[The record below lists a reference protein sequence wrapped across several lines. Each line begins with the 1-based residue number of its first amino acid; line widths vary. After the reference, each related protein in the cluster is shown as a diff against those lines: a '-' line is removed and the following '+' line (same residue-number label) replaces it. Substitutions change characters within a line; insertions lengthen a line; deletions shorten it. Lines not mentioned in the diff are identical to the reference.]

1 MTNPEND
8 PLEIAAF
15 RHRLIAAAI
24 EAEGEGVVA
33 ALRES
38 ASRPHRHP
46 DGREIQVSL
55 STLWSWLAAHRR
67 GGLMALQAKPRKD
80 RSVLRAFPEAIL
92 AYAVR
97 LRRENPERS
106 TRTVIDIMVRAG
118 VVARGQVARSTLDR
132 HLDRLGS
139 SRRRRGTLAKTVFR
153 LIETKAPMEL
163 VVGDFHHG
171 PYVRV
176 GPDDEVKRALFLG
189 FIDHYSRLIVE
200 GRYYLTEDFAAL
212 RFGFRQLLAVHGMPV
227 RIYLD
232 NGSAFHAIR
241 FHAACDSLG
250 IQLMH
255 SKPYVAESRGVIERF
270 NRTLKEQFE
279 SEVRVRET
287 LPTLDELNAWLHAWL
302 SERYHNET
310 HSMTG
315 QSPAER
321 FAQEAVGRP
330 APPLKTVEEFL
341 RLRETRTVHR
351 KLSTVEVAGQRFAV
365 SPTLRGRKVQVLYD
379 PNDLAYAII
388 VYDGRVIEHALAH
401 RAGVAPEQPEPEP
414 PLTGQRVDYLG
425 RLLAD
430 HEAHRRTELSALRL
444 QAPATAELDLPG
456 LVALL
461 EACRGV
467 TLNDTERSEAAAFR
481 RRLRPLDAEEARQGL
496 EGARRRLGPGL
507 HLSQYLQALE
517 AQMVRTRTAAKKAA
531 PPKGQIP

>member
-1 MTNPEND
+1 MSTPRND

-15 RHRLIAAAI
+15 RYRIIAAAI
-24 EAEGEGVVA
+24 EADGEGVVA

-38 ASRPHRHP
+38 AGRPHRHP
-46 DGREIQVSL
+46 DGREVRVSL

-67 GGLMALQAKPRKD
+67 GGLLALQPSPRKD
-80 RSVLRAFPEAIL
+80 KATLRAFPEAIL
-92 AYAVR
+92 AHAAR

-106 TRTVIDIMVRAG
+106 TRTVIDILVREK
-118 VVARGQVARSTLDR
+118 VVQRGQVARATLDR
-132 HLDRLGS
+132 HLDRIGS
-139 SRRRRGTLAKTVFR
+139 SRRRRGTLAKATFR
-153 LIETKAPMEL
+153 LIETHAPMEL

-176 GPDDEVKRALFLG
+176 GPDDEVRRALFGG

-200 GRYYLTEDFAAL
+200 GRYYLSEDFAAL
-212 RFGFRQLLAVHGMPV
+212 RFGFRQLLMVHGLPV
-227 RIYLD
+227 KLYLD

-250 IQLMH
+250 IQLLH
-255 SKPYVAESRGVIERF
+255 SRPYVAESRGVIERF

-279 SEVRVRET
+279 SEVRVRES
-287 LPTLDELNAWLHAWL
+287 LPTLDELNAWFQAWL
-302 SERYHNET
+302 AERYHQEVHT
-310 HSMTG
+310 MTG
-315 QSPAER
+315 QRPAER

-330 APPLKTVEEFL
+330 APPLKTVEEYL

-388 VYDGRVIEHALAH
+388 VYDGRVVEHATAH
-401 RAGVAPEQPEPEP
+401 KPGVAPEQPLPEP
-414 PLTGQRVDYLG
+414 PLAGQRTDYLG

-430 HEAHRRTELSALRL
+430 HEAHRRTELAALRL
-444 QAPATAELDLPG
+444 QAPAAAELDLPG

-467 TLNDTERSEAAAFR
+467 TLTDMERSEAAAFR
-481 RRLRPLDAEEARQGL
+481 RRLRPLDAGEARQGL
-496 EGARRRLGPGL
+496 EGARRRFGPGL
-507 HLSQYLQALE
+507 HLSHYLQALE

-531 PPKGQIP
+531 TPKGQP

>member
-1 MTNPEND
+1 MTNHQND

-15 RHRLIAAAI
+15 RHRLLAAAI
-24 EAEGEGVVA
+24 EAEGDGVAA
-33 ALRES
+33 ALRE
-38 ASRPHRHP
+38 AAATPHRHP
-46 DGREIQVSL
+46 DGREVRVSL

-67 GGLMALQAKPRKD
+67 GGLLALQPNRRKD
-80 RSVLRAFPEAIL
+80 RATLRAFPEAIL

-106 TRTVIDIMVRAG
+106 TRTVIDIMVREHL
-118 VVARGQVARSTLDR
+118 VQRGQVARSTLDR
-132 HLDRLGS
+132 HLDRVGS
-139 SRRRRGTLAKTVFR
+139 SRRRRGTLAKATFR
-153 LIETKAPMEL
+153 LIATQAPMEL

-176 GPDDEVKRALFLG
+176 GPDDEVKRGLFLG

-212 RFGFRQLLAVHGMPV
+212 RFGFRQLLAVHGLPLKL
-227 RIYLD
+227 YLD

-250 IQLMH
+250 IQLLH

-270 NRTLKEQFE
+270 NRTIKEQFE
-279 SEVRVRET
+279 SEVRTRET
-287 LPTLDELNAWLHAWL
+287 LPTLDELNAWLQAWL
-302 SERYHNET
+302 SERYHREV
-310 HSMTG
+310 HAMTD
-315 QSPAER
+315 QSPVER
-321 FAQEAVGRP
+321 FSREAAGRP
-330 APPLKTVEEFL
+330 APSLKTVEEFL

-351 KLSTVEVAGQRFAV
+351 KLSTVEVAGTRFAV

-401 RAGVAPEQPEPEP
+401 QAGVAPEQPEPEP
-414 PLTGQRVDYLG
+414 PLSGQRVDYLG

-444 QAPATAELDLPG
+444 HAPTAPELDLPG

-461 EACRGV
+461 EACRG
-467 TLNDTERSEAAAFR
+467 TLLNDTERSEAAAFR
-481 RRLRPLDAEEARQGL
+481 RRLRPLEAVAARQGL

-517 AQMVRTRTAAKKAA
+517 AQMVRIRTAAKQAA
-531 PPKGQIP
+531 SPKGQHP

>member
-1 MTNPEND
+1 MPNHRND

-24 EAEGEGVVA
+24 EADGEGVA
-33 ALRES
+33 EALRDS
-38 ASRPHRHP
+38 AAQPHRHP
-46 DGREIQVSL
+46 DGREVQISL

-67 GGLMALQAKPRKD
+67 GGLLALQPSSRKD
-80 RSVLRAFPEAIL
+80 RATLRAFPETIL

-106 TRTVIDIMVRAG
+106 TRTLIDIMVRNQ
-118 VVARGQVARSTLDR
+118 VVAQGQVARSTLDR
-132 HLDRLGS
+132 HLDRVGS
-139 SRRRRGTLAKTVFR
+139 SRRRRGTLAKATFR
-153 LIETKAPMEL
+153 LIETLAPMEL

-176 GPDDEVKRALFLG
+176 GPDDEVKRGLFLG

-212 RFGFRQLLAVHGMPV
+212 RFGFRQLLAVHGLPLKL
-227 RIYLD
+227 YLD

-250 IQLMH
+250 IQLLH

-270 NRTLKEQFE
+270 NRTIKEQFE

-287 LPTLDELNAWLHAWL
+287 LPTLDELNAWLQAWL
-302 SERYHNET
+302 SERYHREV
-310 HSMTG
+310 HAMTG
-315 QSPAER
+315 QSPVER

-330 APPLKTVEEFL
+330 APSLKTVEEFL
-341 RLRETRTVHR
+341 RLRETRMVHR
-351 KLSTVEVAGQRFAV
+351 KLATVEVAGTRFAV

-379 PNDLAYAII
+379 PNDLAYVII

-401 RAGVAPEQPEPEP
+401 QVGVAPEQPEPEP
-414 PLTGQRVDYLG
+414 PLTGQRIDYLG

-444 QAPATAELDLPG
+444 HAPAAPELDLPG
-456 LVALL
+456 LVVLL

-467 TLNDTERSEAAAFR
+467 ALNDTERSEAAAFR
-481 RRLRPLDAEEARQGL
+481 RRLRPLDAVESRQGL
-496 EGARRRLGPGL
+496 EGAQRRLGPGL

-531 PPKGQIP
+531 PSKGQHP